1 MKKTITYIIFFFSIT
16 IYAQETATTD
26 YEYDNLN
33 RLIKV
38 VFNGDKEKNYV
49 YDDLG
54 NRIGLSIETL
64 SISSETL
71 KNTIT
76 VYPNPTD
83 SFLTIK
89 LPENLTNKNV
99 VIKLYDINGKV
110 ITNHNTEI
118 KENSALLDVKKLS
131 KGVYLLHLISNNK
144 NWSQIFIKK

>member
-1 MKKTITYIIFFFSIT
+1 MKIT
-16 IYAQETATTD
+16 IRVMLMFFCITTYSQTTVTND

-38 VFNGDKEKNYV
+38 VFNDIKETNYV

-54 NRIGLSIETL
+54 NRIGLNIETL

-83 SFLTIK
+83 NFLNIK
-89 LPENLTNKNV
+89 LPETINNKNV
-99 VIKLYDINGKV
+99 VFKLYDINGKV
-110 ITNHNTEI
+110 ITNHQTEI
-118 KENSALLDVKKLS
+118 KENSAQINVEKLA
-131 KGVYLLHLISNNK
+131 KGVYLLHLIGDNK